1 MASTAIESHTTRM
14 VVQIPSRP
22 SSRGFII
29 SFSKVTAHQRLAAI
43 HDGAV
48 ERVRDVR
55 NVDHHGVTRERF
67 GAALGDEGLID
78 EHGDDVLGE
87 IEAEAK
93 STDMLEQCAKLSEP
107 AGVAYRL
114 NKDEI
119 IQIYKMAK

>member
-1 MASTAIESHTTRM
+1 MASTTIESHTTRM

-48 ERVRDVR
+48 ERVRDAH
-55 NVDHHGVTRERF
+55 HHGVTRERF